1 MLTLNIKLMFVL
13 GQIHHSDL
21 AERKQME
28 EGTFKRSVVLLF
40 CFNDRFFSA
49 LFQKYLKIL
58 IFM

>member
-13 GQIHHSDL
+13 GQIPHSDL

-28 EGTFKRSVVLLF
+28 AGTFKRSMVLLF
-40 CFNDRFFSA
+40 SFNDRFFA

-58 IFM
+58 ILM